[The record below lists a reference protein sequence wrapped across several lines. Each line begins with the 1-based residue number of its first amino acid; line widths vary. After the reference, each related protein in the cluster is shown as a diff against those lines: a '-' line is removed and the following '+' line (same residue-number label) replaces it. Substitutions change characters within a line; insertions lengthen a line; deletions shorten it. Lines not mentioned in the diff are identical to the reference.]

1 MEYYWFDYEK
11 ICRYKLQTYYLL
23 LFICRYSYRFIK
35 CIHTRA
41 NETLLPIRKETR
53 ASSEAMKQ
61 KKRSVCCNILMK
73 FIKFTELLSPKFGAS
88 KRKVY
93 DILLKFNHPK
103 VNLKVSYTMKV
114 SSNNEVFMLLQNF
127 RFPVSFCP
135 STRNKSEWGGK

>member
-1 MEYYWFDYEK
+1 MSYLIKTLFSNGILLIWLWKNLHVTDLLNVFITGPMK
-11 ICRYKLQTYYLL
+11 RHYLL
-23 LFICRYSYRFIK
+23 
-35 CIHTRA
+35 
-41 NETLLPIRKETR
+41 ERKREPQVRLWNKT
-53 ASSEAMKQ
+53 
-61 KKRSVCCNILMK
+61 KKRSVCCNILIK
-73 FIKFTELLSPKFGAS
+73 FIKFTEFLSPKFGAS

>member
-1 MEYYWFDYEK
+1 MKKFA
-11 ICRYKLQTYYLL
+11 C
-23 LFICRYSYRFIK
+23 YRFIK

-41 NETLLPIRKETR
+41 NETPLPIRKETR

-61 KKRSVCCNILMK
+61 KQKKSVCCNILMK

>member
-1 MEYYWFDYEK
+1 MSYLIKTLFSNGILLIWLWKNLHVTDLLNVFIPGPMK
-11 ICRYKLQTYYLL
+11 RHYLL
-23 LFICRYSYRFIK
+23 
-35 CIHTRA
+35 
-41 NETLLPIRKETR
+41 ERKREPQVR
-53 ASSEAMKQ
+53 LWNK
-61 KKRSVCCNILMK
+61 KKRSVCCKLLMK
-73 FIKFTELLSPKFGAS
+73 FIKFSELLSPKFGAS